1 MIRNLPI
8 ILPTTIWTIVI
19 AKQAAGYQISA
30 GQADTLTDGPV
41 YKDLLTDRS
50 ASNVWHILRHVLPQN
65 WLAKHRKVEKAS
77 HFADDRW
84 NCKTTDFVF
93 ALRQQSSVNTKSGP
107 KASKDRCFVLSHKIQ
122 IQSKSKRYV
131 GYSFTFLAFR
141 KSKQNTHT
149 HTHTHFPRN
158 RRLLFSHISV
168 AIIMYGSLGLVRD
181 RRDMLRACHKI
192 KSPVQQPPPSMD
204 VNMFE
209 EEGPRQLATSSSTSS
224 SPLSPSQPTRPS
236 NLTSMLNHYTPFSIW
251 TKEWN
256 EWILRMIL
264 NKRIR

>member
-1 MIRNLPI
+1 MIGE
-8 ILPTTIWTIVI
+8 I
-19 AKQAAGYQISA
+19 AKRRILCLRCVNSQASTQ
-30 GQADTLTDGPV
+30 
-41 YKDLLTDRS
+41 
-50 ASNVWHILRHVLPQN
+50 
-65 WLAKHRKVEKAS
+65 KV
-77 HFADDRW
+77 DQ
-84 NCKTTDFVF
+84 
-93 ALRQQSSVNTKSGP
+93 RQ
-107 KASKDRCFVLSHKIQ
+107 SKDRCFVLSHKIQ

-149 HTHTHFPRN
+149 HTHTLSTESP
-158 RRLLFSHISV
+158 LTFSHISV

-251 TKEWN
+251 TKE
-256 EWILRMIL
+256 
-264 NKRIR
+264 